1 MELLSQFVD
10 LFLHLDEHMAHVIQ
24 NYGTLTYAILFLIIF
39 CETGLVVTPFL
50 PGDSLLFAAG
60 TFAAIG
66 NLNMTFIFLLL
77 SGAAILGDA
86 TNYWIGYIVGP
97 KVFRKEKSFF
107 FKQAYLDKTNTF
119 YEKYGGKTIILA
131 RFVPIVRTFAP
142 FVAGI
147 GKMPYQTFFLYNVVG
162 GIIWVAVCSLA
173 GYFFGQIPV
182 IKENFELA
190 VLGII
195 FISVLP
201 MAFEFLK
208 HVQEKKKAVQQ
219 SWGS

>member
-1 MELLSQFVD
+1 
-10 LFLHLDEHMAHVIQ
+10 
-24 NYGTLTYAILFLIIF
+24 
-39 CETGLVVTPFL
+39 
-50 PGDSLLFAAG
+50 
-60 TFAAIG
+60 
-66 NLNMTFIFLLL
+66 
-77 SGAAILGDA
+77 
-86 TNYWIGYIVGP
+86 
-97 KVFRKEKSFF
+97 
-107 FKQAYLDKTNTF
+107 
-119 YEKYGGKTIILA
+119 
-131 RFVPIVRTFAP
+131 
-142 FVAGI
+142 
-147 GKMPYQTFFLYNVVG
+147 MPYQTFFLYNVVG

-219 SWGS
+219 S